1 MALIRVPDAGAFPD
15 NPAVSAAGLTRSAG
29 RYPMADDAIVQPI
42 LNDELSLETQMAD
55 RPLMPIATA
64 VWLIDNTSLTFD
76 QVAEFC
82 GLHPLQV
89 RGIADGDVGA
99 SVRGIDPI
107 TTHQLTRDEIEK
119 GQDDE
124 NYRLK
129 ISRPKTVIAEKP
141 RKGPRYT
148 PVSKRQ
154 NRPDAIAWVVRNHPE
169 ISDAQV
175 AKLLGTTKTTIQSVR
190 DRTHW
195 NSTNI
200 QPQDPVGLG
209 LCTQVDLDTVVRK
222 AAAKRAKLE
231 AANPDA
237 GPSLK
242 PVEETTAP
250 APESTTEEKADAV
263 DLDKVF
269 ANLSG
274 GNEEA

>member
-1 MALIRVPDAGAFPD
+1 
-15 NPAVSAAGLTRSAG
+15 
-29 RYPMADDAIVQPI
+29 MADY
-42 LNDELSLETQMAD
+42 
-55 RPLMPIATA
+55 PLMPIATA

-76 QVAEFC
+76 QVADFC

-89 RGIADGDVGA
+89 RGVADGDVGGG
-99 SVRGIDPI
+99 VRGIDPI

-119 GQDDE
+119 GQQDPD
-124 NYRLK
+124 YKLK
-129 ISRPKTVIAEKP
+129 ISQPKTIVAERT

-169 ISDAQV
+169 IADAQI

-190 DRTHW
+190 DRSHW
-195 NSTNI
+195 NSANL

-209 LCTQVDLDTVVRK
+209 LCSQIDLDTIVRK

-242 PVEETTAP
+242 PVAETVAPEP
-250 APESTTEEKADAV
+250 APTTEETADKV
-263 DLDKVF
+263 DLSKVF
-269 ANLSG
+269 ADTGESDS
-274 GNEEA
+274 

>member
-1 MALIRVPDAGAFPD
+1 
-15 NPAVSAAGLTRSAG
+15 
-29 RYPMADDAIVQPI
+29 
-42 LNDELSLETQMAD
+42 MAD

-76 QVAEFC
+76 QIAEFC

-89 RGIADGDVGA
+89 RGVADGDVGA

-119 GQDDE
+119 GQADAD
-124 NYRLK
+124 YRLK
-129 ISRPKTVIAEKP
+129 ISRPKTIIAEKP

-169 ISDAQV
+169 ISDAQI

-195 NSTNI
+195 NSSNI

-231 AANPDA
+231 AASPDA

-242 PVEETTAP
+242 PVAETTAP
-250 APESTTEEKADAV
+250 EPEPTSEETADKV

-269 ANLSG
+269 ANLGSSD
-274 GNEEA
+274 NSET

>member
-1 MALIRVPDAGAFPD
+1 
-15 NPAVSAAGLTRSAG
+15 
-29 RYPMADDAIVQPI
+29 
-42 LNDELSLETQMAD
+42 MAD

-76 QVAEFC
+76 QIAEFC

-89 RGIADGDVGA
+89 KGIADGDVGV

-124 NYRLK
+124 AYRLRL
-129 ISRPKTVIAEKP
+129 SRPKTIVADRPK
-141 RKGPRYT
+141 KGPRYT

-154 NRPDAIAWVVRNHPE
+154 NRPDAIAWMVRNHPE
-169 ISDAQV
+169 VPDSQI

-190 DRTHW
+190 DRSHW
-195 NSTNI
+195 NSANL

-209 LCTQVDLDTVVRK
+209 LCTQVDLDMVVRK
-222 AAAKRAKLE
+222 AAAKLAKMQPAG
-231 AANPDA
+231 AAAPD
-237 GPSLK
+237 GPSLE
-242 PVEETTAP
+242 PVSETVAEEEAP
-250 APESTTEEKADAV
+250 ATAEEESQKV

-269 ANLSG
+269 ANLG
-274 GNEEA
+274 GSSEDNNDS

>member
-1 MALIRVPDAGAFPD
+1 
-15 NPAVSAAGLTRSAG
+15 
-29 RYPMADDAIVQPI
+29 MADY
-42 LNDELSLETQMAD
+42 
-55 RPLMPIATA
+55 PLMPIATA

-89 RGIADGDVGA
+89 RGVADGDVGGG
-99 SVRGIDPI
+99 VRGIDPI
-107 TTHQLTRDEIEK
+107 TTHQLARDEIEK
-119 GQDDE
+119 GQQDPD
-124 NYRLK
+124 YKLK
-129 ISRPKTVIAEKP
+129 ISPPKTIVAERT

-154 NRPDAIAWVVRNHPE
+154 NRPDAIAWMVRNHPE
-169 ISDAQV
+169 IADAQI

-190 DRTHW
+190 DRSHW
-195 NSTNI
+195 NSANL

-209 LCTQVDLDTVVRK
+209 LCTQIDLDTIVRK

-242 PVEETTAP
+242 PVAETVAPEP
-250 APESTTEEKADAV
+250 APTTEETADKV
-263 DLDKVF
+263 DLSKVF
-269 ANLSG
+269 ADTGDGDNG
-274 GNEEA
+274 DAGA